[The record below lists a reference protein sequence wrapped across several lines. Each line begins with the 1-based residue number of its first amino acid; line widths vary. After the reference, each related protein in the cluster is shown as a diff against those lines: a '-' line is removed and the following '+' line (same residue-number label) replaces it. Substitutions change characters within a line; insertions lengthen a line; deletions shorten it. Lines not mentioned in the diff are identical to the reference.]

1 MKALLSLTLIASFL
15 VSCNSSS
22 PLPPVTT
29 VKNFDL
35 NRYDGEW
42 HEISRLP
49 NTFEKGIVA
58 AKATYGV
65 GLAGPVSILNE
76 GLKENG
82 ETTAITGHATI
93 VSDGKLKVRFDP
105 FPANL
110 FTGNYWVLWV
120 NKSYTRA
127 IVGSPNRK
135 YLWLLAKDL
144 KDQASDFTEP
154 LQYIKTQ
161 GFNIENLYHNP
172 KRLPPAKNLSYL
184 ASR

>member
-1 MKALLSLTLIASFL
+1 MKALLSLIFIASFL
-15 VSCNSSS
+15 VSCSSS
-22 PLPPVTT
+22 QPPVTT

-42 HEISRLP
+42 HEVSRLP
-49 NTFEKGIVA
+49 NVFEKGVIA

-65 GLAGPVSILNE
+65 GLAGPVSVLNE

-82 ETTAITGHATI
+82 ESTSIKGHATVI
-93 VSDGKLKVRFDP
+93 SDGKLKVRFNP

-110 FTGNYWVLWV
+110 FAGNYWVLWV
-120 NKSYTRA
+120 NDNYTRA

-135 YLWLLAKDL
+135 YLWLLAKDP
-144 KDQASDFTEP
+144 KDKASDFTEP

-161 GFNIENLYHNP
+161 GFDIENLYHNP
-172 KRLPPAKNLSYL
+172 KRLAPAKNLPYL